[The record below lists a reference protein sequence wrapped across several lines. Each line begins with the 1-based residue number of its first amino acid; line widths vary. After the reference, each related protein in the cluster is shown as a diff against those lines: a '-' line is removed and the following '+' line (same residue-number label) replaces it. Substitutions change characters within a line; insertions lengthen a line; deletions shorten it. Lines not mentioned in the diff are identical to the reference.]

1 MATNTNIYGV
11 QMQPVGSG
19 GTTVHSIVSGQPVGG
34 TYRGL
39 GAEWFNARNVAIEDW
54 QRAEQSANNEF
65 YRALGLQQDA
75 QGFNASEA
83 QKQRDFEKMMS
94 DTAYQRA
101 MQDMQ
106 KAGINPILAYS
117 QGGASTPQG
126 ASASSG
132 AGSSSGSNAPRGSG
146 SQTGSLLGS
155 IISLTNGLVNYK
167 SNKYSADS
175 AQMTNRERLDYMRSH
190 DVEKTKRS
198 EIKAL
203 ERTADAYVRATKLHA
218 DDDALSLL
226 MSAVTKYLKYL

>member
-19 GTTVHSIVSGQPVGG
+19 DTTVHSIVSGQPVGG

-75 QGFNASEA
+75 QGFNATEA

-132 AGSSSGSNAPRGSG
+132 AGASSGSNAPRGTG
-146 SQTGSLLGS
+146 SHSGSLLGS
-155 IISLTNGLVNYK
+155 LVSLAGGLINTAHQHRQLSENRRQFDLSHSYQV
-167 SNKYSADS
+167 SNDRA
-175 AQMTNRERLDYMRSH
+175 
-190 DVEKTKRS
+190 KTY
-198 EIKAL
+198 
-203 ERTADAYVRATKLHA
+203 ADAYMRAGKRDYQSAQSFA
-218 DDDALSLL
+218 DDLL
-226 MSAVTKYLKYL
+226 KLLAKFI